1 MAVTEQQ
8 IIEITDEIILGIV
21 KLAIQQDPGILSGKV
36 FKSLPDHSRFEEM
49 KLRVLDYLKE
59 FNGHFEE
66 TSDVKKLSE
75 LRFDLYQF
83 YSQK

>member
-21 KLAIQQDPGILSGKV
+21 KLAIQQDPGLLSGKV
-36 FKSLPDHSRFEEM
+36 FKSLPDHPRFEEM
-49 KLRVLDYLKE
+49 KKRVLDYLKD

>member
-21 KLAIQQDPGILSGKV
+21 KLAIQQDPGLLSGKV
-36 FKSLPDHSRFEEM
+36 FKSLPDHAKFDEM
-49 KLRVLDYLKE
+49 KKRMLEYLKD

-66 TSDVKKLSE
+66 TDDVKKLSE

-83 YSQK
+83 YSEG